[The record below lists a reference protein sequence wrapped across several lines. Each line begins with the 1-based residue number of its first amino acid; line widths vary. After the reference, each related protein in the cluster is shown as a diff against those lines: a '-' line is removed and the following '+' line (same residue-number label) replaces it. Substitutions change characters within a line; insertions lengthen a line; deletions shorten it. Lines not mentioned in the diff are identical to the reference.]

1 VIGTGNASAHA
12 PETGLRLHIDW
23 TACEGRG
30 LCMELAPELL
40 ERDDWGYPL
49 ALAPRGSDVTA
60 ERLAVA
66 QEAVAACPKR
76 ALKLL
81 RR

>member
-1 VIGTGNASAHA
+1 MSAQAAALGTGQ
-12 PETGLRLHIDW
+12 RLHIDW
-23 TACEGRG
+23 TACDGRG

-40 ERDDWGYPL
+40 ESDEWGFPL
-49 ALAPRGSDVTA
+49 AVAPRGSDVPHEYLRA
-60 ERLAVA
+60 A
-66 QEAVAACPKR
+66 QEAVDACPKR

>member
-1 VIGTGNASAHA
+1 MTTSATASA
-12 PETGLRLHIDW
+12 TGLRLHIDW
-23 TACEGRG
+23 TACDGRG

-40 ERDDWGYPL
+40 DRDDWGFPI
-49 ALAPRGSDVTA
+49 ALAPRGADVPA
-60 ERLAVA
+60 EQLATA

-81 RR
+81 SR